1 MKKCYAWMVVCVIVM
16 GSLCVSAAEREW
28 IDLRRYACASV
39 EQRDTLMALFDQ
51 ALIPAL
57 NRQGVKKVGI
67 FWTDGT
73 LNKGMTNLNTTV
85 FVVAAMADFQKA
97 VCLERQLLA
106 DATYMKDAEAL
117 FTAPVKK
124 PMYDSCSSDLLQAF
138 ATCPSVEQVSTSPE
152 RVFQLRIYNSY
163 TPERNAKKISMFEA
177 GGEIGVFRACG
188 MPPVFFGEA
197 LAGQYLPNLTYL
209 LAFDNDAAK
218 DACWKKFMGHPS
230 WLALKADKQYKDTAT
245 KIQNFVLKPS
255 KGSQL

>member
-1 MKKCYAWMVVCVIVM
+1 MKKCLVWMAVCVVVL
-16 GSLCVSAAEREW
+16 GNVCVNAAEREW
-28 IDLRRYACASV
+28 IDFKRYACGSV
-39 EQRDTLMALFDQ
+39 EQRDALMALFDQ

-73 LNKGMTNLNTTV
+73 LNKGKTNESTTV
-85 FVVAAMADFQKA
+85 FVLAAFADLQKA
-97 VCLERQLLA
+97 IAMERQLLA
-106 DATYMKDAEAL
+106 DAVYMKDAEAL

-124 PMYDSCSSDLLQAF
+124 PMYDSCSSDLFQAF
-138 ATCPSVEQVSTSPE
+138 ATCPSVEQVSTSAE

-197 LAGQYLPNLTYL
+197 IAGQYLPNLTYL
-209 LAFDNDAAK
+209 LAFDNEAVKEAS
-218 DACWKKFMGHPS
+218 WKKFMGHPD

>member
-1 MKKCYAWMVVCVIVM
+1 MKKCLVWIAVCVVVI
-16 GSLCVSAAEREW
+16 GGLRASAAEREW
-28 IDLRRYACASV
+28 IDFKRYACGSV
-39 EQRDTLMALFDQ
+39 EQRDTLMALFDK
-51 ALIPAL
+51 ALVPAL

-85 FVVAAMADFQKA
+85 FVLAAFAELQKA
-97 VCLERQLLA
+97 VEMERQLLA
-106 DATYMKDAEAL
+106 DAAYMKEAEAL
-117 FTAPVKK
+117 FTAPVKT
-124 PMYDSCSSDLLQAF
+124 PLYDSCASDLFQAF
-138 ATCPSVEQVSTSPE
+138 ATCPSVVQVSTSPD

-197 LAGQYLPNLTYL
+197 IAGQHLPNLTYL
-209 LAFDNDAAK
+209 LAFDNNEVKEAS
-218 DACWKKFMGHPS
+218 WKKFMTHPD